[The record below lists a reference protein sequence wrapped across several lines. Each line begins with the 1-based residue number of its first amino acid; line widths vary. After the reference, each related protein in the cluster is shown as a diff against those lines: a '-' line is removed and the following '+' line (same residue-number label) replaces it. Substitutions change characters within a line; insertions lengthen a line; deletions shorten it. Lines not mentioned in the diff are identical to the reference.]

1 MPCDILVKS
10 KHHKTVDVEINFML
24 ESVTFIFLFGFSA
37 GKISVCFGDE
47 LKLNVTVSTTV
58 YCFLGEVKPNALG
71 RFPEDLNKV
80 RSFLSAFAIY
90 LWVFF
95 WGGGGINLLIFY
107 VHKKRS

>member
-58 YCFLGEVKPNALG
+58 YCSLGEVKPNALG

-90 LWVFF
+90 LWGFF
-95 WGGGGINLLIFY
+95 WGGG
-107 VHKKRS
+107 